1 MAYCCRE
8 LKGGIRDVGFIPKD
22 MQKRCLKV
30 LNMHTNNSARYAR
43 IQVTGWRPV
52 SILNGSARGC
62 E

>member
-43 IQVTGWRPV
+43 IQVTGLASCFHFKWFSKGV
-52 SILNGSARGC
+52 
-62 E
+62 

>member
-43 IQVTGWRPV
+43 IQVRLASCFHFKWFSKGV
-52 SILNGSARGC
+52 
-62 E
+62 